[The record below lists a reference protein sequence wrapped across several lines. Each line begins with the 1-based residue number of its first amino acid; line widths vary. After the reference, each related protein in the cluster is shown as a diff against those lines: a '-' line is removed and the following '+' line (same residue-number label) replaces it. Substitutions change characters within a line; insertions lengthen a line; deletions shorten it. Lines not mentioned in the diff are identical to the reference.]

1 MLAILLAAGLAAAP
15 QAAAEPRPPALT
27 NAEACLREKVGAAV
41 AASTSASDAAD
52 FLLTYLCAGPV
63 DRAAAWQRNTEMLAS
78 MKGMFDGLKDMVPP
92 ALDDDEAYE
101 EATSGETAE
110 PTDMGELFGGME
122 DLSVDPIT
130 GDLVIAE
137 GASGIMASTL
147 RTQTNAVGQLMGDQR
162 PVLLRELAGRLVLEA
177 RSRR

>member
-1 MLAILLAAGLAAAP
+1 MLAILLAAGLATAP
-15 QAAAEPRPPALT
+15 QAAEPSPTALT
-27 NAEACLREKVGAAV
+27 NAEACLRQKVDAAV

-63 DRAAAWQRNTEMLAS
+63 DRAAAWQRNTEMLTS

-92 ALDDDEAYE
+92 TPDDDQAYE
-101 EATSGETAE
+101 EAASGETAE

-122 DLSVDPIT
+122 DVSVDPIT

-137 GASGIMASTL
+137 GASGIVASTI
-147 RTQTNAVGQLMGDQR
+147 RTQTNAIDQLMGDQR
-162 PVLLRELAGRLVLEA
+162 PVFLRELAGQLVLEA
-177 RSRR
+177 RARR